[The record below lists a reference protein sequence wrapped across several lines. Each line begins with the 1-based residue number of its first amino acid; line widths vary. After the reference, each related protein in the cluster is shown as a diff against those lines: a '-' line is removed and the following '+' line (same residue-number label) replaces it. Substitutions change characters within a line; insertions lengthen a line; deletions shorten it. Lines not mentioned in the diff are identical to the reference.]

1 MLTFREN
8 CGILI
13 DMGKCGARFGAM
25 FAAPRTGRFF
35 PHSERRQQS
44 TMRISVKGRYALAAI
59 TVIAQRAQSQENVTV
74 SSISD
79 ELGISKIYLEQVF
92 SQLKREGLLLSVK
105 GPRGGY
111 QLARAPSKITAWDV
125 LTTLESS
132 LTEKTENT
140 VGDSVPEIEMALQ
153 SLVFE
158 PLNETLRSRLSEI
171 TIQGILDFSDKQ
183 KTQQAFM
190 LNL

>member
-1 MLTFREN
+1 
-8 CGILI
+8 
-13 DMGKCGARFGAM
+13 
-25 FAAPRTGRFF
+25 
-35 PHSERRQQS
+35 
-44 TMRISVKGRYALAAI
+44 MRISVKGRYALAAV
-59 TVIAQRAQSQENVTV
+59 TVIARRAQSQENVTV

-92 SQLKREGLLLSVK
+92 SQLKRDGLLLSVK

-111 QLARAPSKITAWDV
+111 QLARSPSKITAWDV

-132 LTEKTENT
+132 LTEKTEKT
-140 VGDSVPEIEMALQ
+140 VEDSVPEIEMALQ
-153 SLVFE
+153 TLVFE
-158 PLNETLRSRLSEI
+158 PLNALLRSRLSEI
-171 TIQGILDFSDKQ
+171 TLQEILDFSDKQ

>member
-1 MLTFREN
+1 
-8 CGILI
+8 
-13 DMGKCGARFGAM
+13 
-25 FAAPRTGRFF
+25 
-35 PHSERRQQS
+35 
-44 TMRISVKGRYALAAI
+44 MRISVKGRYALASV
-59 TVIAQRAQSQENVTV
+59 TVIARRAQSKENVTV

-111 QLARAPSKITAWDV
+111 QLSRSPSKITAWDV
-125 LTTLESS
+125 LTTLESG
-132 LTEKTENT
+132 LAEQTENT
-140 VGDSVPEIEMALQ
+140 VGDNVLEIEMALQ
-153 SLVFE
+153 TLIFE
-158 PLNETLRSRLSEI
+158 PLDEVIRTRLSEI
-171 TIQGILDFSDKQ
+171 TVQEILDYSDKQ

>member
-1 MLTFREN
+1 
-8 CGILI
+8 
-13 DMGKCGARFGAM
+13 
-25 FAAPRTGRFF
+25 
-35 PHSERRQQS
+35 
-44 TMRISVKGRYALAAI
+44 MRISVKGRYALAAV
-59 TVIAQRAQSQENVTV
+59 TVIAQRAQSRENVTV

-111 QLARAPSKITAWDV
+111 QLARPPSKITGWDV

-140 VGDSVPEIEMALQ
+140 VGDSVPELEMALQ
-153 SLVFE
+153 TLVFE
-158 PLNETLRSRLSEI
+158 PLNEALRARLSEI
-171 TIQGILDFSDKQ
+171 TVQEILDYSDKQ

>member
-1 MLTFREN
+1 
-8 CGILI
+8 
-13 DMGKCGARFGAM
+13 
-25 FAAPRTGRFF
+25 
-35 PHSERRQQS
+35 
-44 TMRISVKGRYALAAI
+44 MRISVKGRYALAAV

-74 SSISD
+74 SSISE

-111 QLARAPSKITAWDV
+111 QLSRSPSKITAWDV
-125 LTTLESS
+125 LTTLESG

-140 VGDSVPEIEMALQ
+140 VGDSVPAIETALR

-158 PLNETLRSRLSEI
+158 PLDEVIQSRLSEI
-171 TIQGILDFSDKQ
+171 TLQEILDFSDKQ
-183 KTQQAFM
+183 RTQQAFM

>member
-1 MLTFREN
+1 
-8 CGILI
+8 
-13 DMGKCGARFGAM
+13 
-25 FAAPRTGRFF
+25 
-35 PHSERRQQS
+35 
-44 TMRISVKGRYALAAI
+44 MRISVKGRYALAAV
-59 TVIAQRAQSQENVTV
+59 TVIAQRAQSRENVTV

-79 ELGISKIYLEQVF
+79 GLGISKIYLEQVF

-111 QLARAPSKITAWDV
+111 QLARSPSKITAWDV
-125 LTTLESS
+125 LTTLESG

-171 TIQGILDFSDKQ
+171 TLQEILDYADKQ

>member
-1 MLTFREN
+1 
-8 CGILI
+8 
-13 DMGKCGARFGAM
+13 
-25 FAAPRTGRFF
+25 
-35 PHSERRQQS
+35 
-44 TMRISVKGRYALAAI
+44 MRISVKGRYALAAV
-59 TVIAQRAQSQENVTV
+59 TVIAQRAQSRENVTV
-74 SSISD
+74 SSISE

-111 QLARAPSKITAWDV
+111 QLARSPSKITAWDV
-125 LTTLESS
+125 LTTLESG

-140 VGDSVPEIEMALQ
+140 VGDSVPEIEMSLQ

-158 PLNETLRSRLSEI
+158 PLNDVLRSRLSEI
-171 TIQGILDFSDKQ
+171 TMQEILDYSEKQ

>member
-1 MLTFREN
+1 
-8 CGILI
+8 
-13 DMGKCGARFGAM
+13 
-25 FAAPRTGRFF
+25 
-35 PHSERRQQS
+35 
-44 TMRISVKGRYALAAI
+44 MRVSVKGRYALAAI

-74 SSISD
+74 SSISE

-111 QLARAPSKITAWDV
+111 QLARSPSKITAWDV

-140 VGDSVPEIEMALQ
+140 VGDSVPEIEIALQ

-158 PLNETLRSRLSEI
+158 PLNATLRSRLSEI
-171 TIQGILDFSDKQ
+171 TLQEILDFSDKQ